1 VLRAEAS
8 RLRFKKKRTKQL
20 QKVQAAE
27 FERLL
32 AKERSDAKMTK
43 TDALIDAKKELNEG
57 RRKLAVN
64 FLFQLQTKRR
74 AAQKTI
80 AWEASSHSTT
90 LYGTDGISIL
100 PPPDPTAAQL
110 KRFSSAGELP
120 G

>member
-1 VLRAEAS
+1 M
-8 RLRFKKKRTKQL
+8 

-43 TDALIDAKKELNEG
+43 TDALISTKKELNEG
-57 RRKLAVN
+57 RRKLAVD
-64 FLFQLQTKRR
+64 FLFKLQTKRR

-80 AWEASSHSTT
+80 AWEAPSHSTT
-90 LYGTDGISIL
+90 LYGTDGISTL
-100 PPPDPTAAQL
+100 QPPDPATVQV
-110 KRFSSAGELP
+110 KRFSTAGGLA